1 VNDARAETYL
11 TLPPGYAGRVGGLRW
26 AVGGDAVERWNG
38 TTLALTE
45 EIGAVLEGVFTRPP
59 VPPFVVVLHVLHLLR
74 SDDSSALSVR
84 LRRAFEDAA
93 GAAGLF
99 RNAGV
104 LIAELCAGVP
114 PAAATPEWPA
124 VDAAR
129 ARRLRSGPVVFPLLA
144 EDPALSPPE
153 VEARVADRLATLT
166 DDALRHWL
174 TAGCAPGTAG
184 AKVAEVVESFPA
196 RVARLLALA
205 RRRPR
210 LVGAA
215 AVVPAV
221 DAALTLPPRRRSPD
235 AVPQGGYCDV
245 TTRGDPDRLLPSQFA
260 LDPDEFVRRFA
271 ERELLYFQREEPQAA
286 EKPDRLIVLDQ
297 GVRTWGSVRL
307 ALAAAAVVL
316 LRKDARRLG
325 RLFLAATSAD
335 AVLDVAAADPEKL
348 ADLLEASDLTADPAA
363 CWENALASP
372 GEAPRDV
379 ILLTHPRTAR
389 APALHAVPRR
399 SGDRVFALTVD
410 DHGTAELA
418 EWGPVGPVPLRA
430 FKVDLDAAEAARPD
444 QDAGSAAQLRT
455 SWAGDVEPVGFPFRP
470 GVVGEVLTFG
480 FDAAGE
486 WLVIAGPQGTLH
498 GLMFDGGP
506 PEVLPRAF
514 HDGAV
519 LKQVDAVLGLAGG
532 VAVCGRLTL
541 TRPTQVDMTAS
552 PPGTPVVSSTASD
565 DPPLRP
571 KAAFAVAYYDRVTRR
586 VAVHQLGEA
595 SPTAQWGAFP
605 DLNCVAVRPTPEND
619 RFPAAV
625 DLSTGHRF
633 PRPSPERQSKR
644 CIEAIKR
651 TSQGGSP
658 PFSLSVLTVP
668 LPTPQPTGGG
678 DGPYLFVKGNTIRVW
693 YSVPEWPAFEPLRD
707 GKPFL
712 GGTYI
717 QRAQLAGDVLALALK
732 REGRQSIVFFQRPDG
747 RVIGEVPLP
756 DGQPLFAL
764 SWDGRLVARV
774 KPARTVVV
782 SRTAGGDPLTLA
794 PPAGLHNNLDVRV
807 AAAPFRL
814 TLQVGGHEHQF
825 AVVEGGPL
833 FHRYT
838 GGVPERRHVDGGVW
852 PRAARHAPQR
862 ASPRYDPVRF
872 PPQAGDRDGPWS
884 AVLDRLG
891 QVLLFASGEE
901 PVAAFLVRRELAAVW
916 TPEGEFWGDAA
927 LIGGPPTPGAAQ
939 RIGRAISAAGKG

>member
-1 VNDARAETYL
+1 MNDTRAETYL

-26 AVGGDAVERWNG
+26 AAGGDAVERWNG
-38 TTLALTE
+38 TTLALAE

-74 SDDSSALSVR
+74 SDDSSALSAR

-129 ARRLRSGPVVFPLLA
+129 VRRLRSDPVVFPLLA
-144 EDPALSPPE
+144 EDPALSPSE

-166 DDALRHWL
+166 DDDLRHWL

-184 AKVAEVVESFPA
+184 AKVAEAVESLPA
-196 RVARLLALA
+196 RVVRLIALA

-325 RLFLAATSAD
+325 RVLLTATSAD
-335 AVLDVAAADPEKL
+335 AVLDVATADPEKV

-372 GEAPRDV
+372 GEASRDV

-389 APALHAVPRR
+389 TPAFHAVPRR
-399 SGDRVFALTVD
+399 PGDRVFALTVD
-410 DHGTAELA
+410 DRGTAELA

-430 FKVDLDAAEAARPD
+430 FKVDLAAAEAARPD
-444 QDAGSAAQLRT
+444 QDAGPAAQLRT

-470 GVVGEVLTFG
+470 GVVGEVLAFG

-498 GLMFDGGP
+498 GLAFDGSP

-532 VAVCGRLTL
+532 VAVCGRLTPP
-541 TRPTQVDMTAS
+541 RPARVDVTTS
-552 PPGTPVVSSTASD
+552 PPVSSTASD
-565 DPPLRP
+565 DSPPQP
-571 KAAFAVAYYDRVTRR
+571 KAVFAVAYYDLKTRR
-586 VAVHQLGEA
+586 VAVYHLGNA

-605 DLNCVAVRPTPEND
+605 DLNCVAVRPTQESD

-644 CIEAIKR
+644 CIDAIKR
-651 TSQGGSP
+651 TCRGGSP
-658 PFSLSVLTVP
+658 PFTLPVLT
-668 LPTPQPTGGG
+668 TSPQYGGIEGGG
-678 DGPYLFVKGNTIRVW
+678 PYIILSGNRVL
-693 YSVPEWPAFEPLRD
+693 VRQTELGWPIFEPLRD
-707 GKPFL
+707 GKPLL

-717 QRAQLAGDVLALALK
+717 PRAQLAGDVLALALK

-747 RVIGEVPLP
+747 RVVGEVPQS
-756 DGQPLFAL
+756 DGPSLFTL
-764 SWDGRLVARV
+764 SRDGRLVARM

-782 SRTAGGDPLTLA
+782 SQTAGGDPLALA
-794 PPAGLHNNLDVRV
+794 PPAGLHNNLEVRV
-807 AAAPFRL
+807 ASAPFRL
-814 TLQVGGHEHQF
+814 SLQVGGHEHQF
-825 AVVEGGPL
+825 TVAGGGAL
-833 FHRYT
+833 THRYV
-838 GGVPERRHVDGGVW
+838 GGAPERQHADSWGSWSRRDRRGAG
-852 PRAARHAPQR
+852 RAVLQ
-862 ASPRYDPVRF
+862 YDAARF
-872 PPQAGDRDGPWS
+872 PPQSGDRSGPWT
-884 AVLDRLG
+884 AVIDRLG
-891 QVLLFASGEE
+891 QVLLFAGGEE
-901 PVAAFLVRRELAAVW
+901 LVAAFLVRRELAAVW

-939 RIGRAISAAGKG
+939 RIGRAITAAGKG